1 MNNASCQWIINLH
14 FSHLRRWLDGVTSL
28 MDGNL
33 SKLLELVMDR
43 EAWHAAVHGV
53 AELDMT
59 KRLKWTELNW
69 WLVVRILGFHCHG
82 LGSIPGQGSEIPQ
95 VLAKKKFLFFLV
107 KYMKCLKM
115 VLHLSQ
121 EDLYTKDIN
130 FLLMHFFLI
139 FVLLF
144 ILTSWHL
151 FLKKHYPHY

>member
-1 MNNASCQWIINLH
+1 M
-14 FSHLRRWLDGVTSL
+14 
-28 MDGNL
+28 
-33 SKLLELVMDR
+33 
-43 EAWHAAVHGV
+43 
-53 AELDMT
+53 
-59 KRLKWTELNW
+59 
-69 WLVVRILGFHCHG
+69 RILGFHCHG